1 MADRITAEVLRS
13 KFDAVVAEMRATLIN
28 TACSTT
34 VSEANQCC
42 NGLFTETGLL
52 VAIDNPLHLSSMAE
66 TAASVFDYFQYD
78 LGNEDILLTNDPYG
92 GGSRVQ
98 EFTAFAPVSFEEE
111 IVLYVGVRAHT
122 EDIGGDLRGNFNP
135 RATDIWAEG
144 VRCPPVKI
152 YRDGKLLKD
161 TLNTIALNSRNP
173 KAFRLDLEAM
183 FSAIRV
189 GQARMGELLHDYGA
203 GVVLD
208 ALDWSVDYA
217 EARFSSILKSWG
229 DISAEGSCRLTH
241 DCQEREDL
249 KIHVKLEAANG
260 RLLLDFSET
269 EAQSTSFVNTT
280 PAQALSYAL
289 LPVFAC
295 LGTDI
300 PKNSGSLR
308 CVDLVALEGSLVNA
322 RLPAPTGWS
331 ASHVGAELALAVT
344 DALTGLVPEKVAN
357 LTGNAMLIYMIR
369 RGIRNGFT
377 VEQLGL
383 TDFARFAQGG
393 CSGAAGRDGWG
404 MPGISA
410 ATPLPSI
417 EMFEAEIDGEI
428 RKLEYVT
435 DSAGAGQWR
444 GGPGTEA
451 RIELPDPEP
460 DEFYLTA
467 CVIPRQQTSGFAG
480 GAAGTDNTVQIRSS
494 GEEINVER
502 AFVDGCLSQGT
513 ELSIRMGGGA
523 GWGNPMSRKP
533 EQVLSDVLD
542 GYVSLAAAE
551 AQYGVVV
558 QPEKLQIDTARTA
571 ELRKGH
577 NARASQPEEYHH
589 D

>member
-42 NGLFTETGLL
+42 NGLFTEAGLL
-52 VAIDNPLHLSSMAE
+52 VAIDNPLHLSSIAE
-66 TAASVFDYFQYD
+66 TSAAVLDYFQYD
-78 LGNEDILLTNDPYG
+78 LGGEDILLTNDPYG
-92 GGSRVQ
+92 GGSRLQ

-122 EDIGGDLRGNFNP
+122 EDIGGDLRGNYNP

-183 FSAIRV
+183 FSAVRV
-189 GQARMGELLHDYGA
+189 GQTRMQELLHDYGA

-217 EARFSSILKSWG
+217 EARLSSMLKDWG
-229 DISAEGSCRLTH
+229 DISAEGKCRLMH
-241 DCQEREDL
+241 DCQGRDNL
-249 KIHVKLEAANG
+249 NIHVKLETANG
-260 RLLLDFSET
+260 RLRMDFSAT
-269 EAQSTSFVNTT
+269 DAQSTGFVNST

-289 LPVFAC
+289 LPVFAT
-295 LGTDI
+295 LGMDI

-308 CVDLVALEGSLVNA
+308 CIDLVAPEGSLVNA
-322 RLPAPTGWS
+322 RMPAPTGWS

-357 LTGNAMLIYMIR
+357 VAGNAMLIYMIR

-383 TDFARFAQGG
+383 TNFARFTQGG

-417 EMFEAEIDGEI
+417 EMFEAEVDGEI
-428 RKLEYVT
+428 RKLEYIT

-451 RIELPDPEP
+451 RIELPDSEP

-467 CVIPRQQTSGFAG
+467 CVIPRQQANGFAG
-480 GAAGTDNTVQIRSS
+480 GSAGTDNAVLVRS
-494 GEEINVER
+494 GDEEINVER
-502 AFVDGCLSQGT
+502 AFVDGRLSQGT
-513 ELSIRMGGGA
+513 ELNIRMGGGA
-523 GWGNPMSRKP
+523 GWGNPLAREP
-533 EQVLSDVLD
+533 EKVLSDVLD
-542 GYVSLAAAE
+542 GYISIASAKTL
-551 AQYGVVV
+551 YGVVV
-558 QPEKLQIDTARTA
+558 DPESLQIDIARTT
-571 ELRKGH
+571 ELRKTLDK
-577 NARASQPEEYHH
+577 SVQDLSEYGK
-589 D
+589 